1 MYCENE
7 PDEELKPQ
15 DCIGD
20 LKCEYLIV
28 KMTDKRPSISNPPNN
43 PIDLQDLP
51 STCSVEFQSQSSL
64 AQASPSSPHSPE
76 SDVEAN
82 LATSDDGSTRFALLV
97 GRTGSGKSLLGNV
110 LIGDFLLTKKC

>member
-1 MYCENE
+1 
-7 PDEELKPQ
+7 
-15 DCIGD
+15 
-20 LKCEYLIV
+20 
-28 KMTDKRPSISNPPNN
+28 MTDKRPSISNAPNN
-43 PIDLQDLP
+43 PIDHKDLP
-51 STCSVEFQSQSSL
+51 STSNGGQASPVQFQSQSSL

-110 LIGDFLLTKKC
+110 LIGDFVFTKKC

>member
-1 MYCENE
+1 MK
-7 PDEELKPQ
+7 L
-15 DCIGD
+15 
-20 LKCEYLIV
+20 
-28 KMTDKRPSISNPPNN
+28 TDKISSTLKAPNN
-43 PIDLQDLP
+43 PIDIQDLTLNSNGGQASP
-51 STCSVEFQSQSSL
+51 IQFQSQSSL

-110 LIGDFLLTKKC
+110 LIGNFDFTKKC

>member
-1 MYCENE
+1 
-7 PDEELKPQ
+7 
-15 DCIGD
+15 
-20 LKCEYLIV
+20 
-28 KMTDKRPSISNPPNN
+28 MTDKRPSISNAPNN

-51 STCSVEFQSQSSL
+51 STCSVQFQSQSSL

-82 LATSDDGSTRFALLV
+82 LAISDDGSTRFALLV

-110 LIGDFLLTKKC
+110 LIGDFFLTKKC